1 MNDST
6 NKVYVAYYGIGYEV
20 SYKWFHCEFI
30 ITGITPKVTD
40 AELRNIIK
48 TKAIDKAIEA
58 EYDAWVADHELDSL
72 DETFDEGWTLLGHH
86 NTGSGA
92 KKFLDNH

>member
-1 MNDST
+1 MNPETVTVTFADINYT
-6 NKVYVAYYGIGYEV
+6 IR
-20 SYKWFHCEFI
+20 YKWYMSNFCVI
-30 ITGITPKVTD
+30 SIDPKP
-40 AELRNIIK
+40 AQHIYNIIK
-48 TKAIDKAIEA
+48 TKAMDKAIEA
-58 EYDAWVADHELDSL
+58 EYDAWIADHELDSL